1 MPTPTRYRRHALSK
15 ETIMRNDLPLPRRDE
30 DLERN
35 AYNAA
40 FDELGLPWH
49 WDSETY
55 ATLLDHSACPN
66 TRIRR
71 YLETRHPHLLTA
83 YEPEF
88 LASAIE
94 ERKARRQPAGART

>member
-1 MPTPTRYRRHALSK
+1 
-15 ETIMRNDLPLPRRDE
+15 MRNDLPLAPRDE
-30 DLERN
+30 ELERN

-49 WDSETY
+49 WDCETY
-55 ATLLDHSACPN
+55 ATLLGHSTCPN

-94 ERKARRQPAGART
+94 ERKSHRQLGRPYGG